1 MSLPKPSRRKET
13 RPPHQSWGTLVQSLD
28 GPDLHT
34 AVAPGGLCDLTS
46 PNSTSSFLN
55 TPKKSSFILLFLQWR
70 RPWGP
75 LCGGGQHQ
83 ELGVRPGLQRRPH
96 THLGARLPGDAPWAS
111 FTSWALDKRKRRQ
124 VGPNPARAMPSS
136 PLPPGRRPTTRAQ
149 SGGRPGLP
157 SGLAALAVPASQGCP
172 AIREGC
178 QSVRQHACHCVGDA
192 ETTGS
197 QARRARPLILALKGD
212 VSGWQDAPLGQ
223 CTQPHA
229 SARGPSETQLPLP
242 PEGCS
247 PRFSGFVPS
256 KHPLPAPSL
265 PHPTFPLH
273 LSQHWRWGGIITTRG
288 ESQPLSYIIY
298 FRYS

>member
-83 ELGVRPGLQRRPH
+83 ELGVRPGPQRRPH

-124 VGPNPARAMPSS
+124 VGPNPAGAMPSS
-136 PLPPGRRPTTRAQ
+136 HQAGAPP
-149 SGGRPGLP
+149 
-157 SGLAALAVPASQGCP
+157 
-172 AIREGC
+172 
-178 QSVRQHACHCVGDA
+178 
-192 ETTGS
+192 
-197 QARRARPLILALKGD
+197 
-212 VSGWQDAPLGQ
+212 
-223 CTQPHA
+223 
-229 SARGPSETQLPLP
+229 
-242 PEGCS
+242 
-247 PRFSGFVPS
+247 
-256 KHPLPAPSL
+256 PAPSL
-265 PHPTFPLH
+265 EAAQGYRRASLPSRSRLPRGALQSEKGVSQSGSMPATAWVMQRPLEVK
-273 LSQHWRWGGIITTRG
+273 LEG
-288 ESQPLSYIIY
+288 PAPSYWL
-298 FRYS
+298 